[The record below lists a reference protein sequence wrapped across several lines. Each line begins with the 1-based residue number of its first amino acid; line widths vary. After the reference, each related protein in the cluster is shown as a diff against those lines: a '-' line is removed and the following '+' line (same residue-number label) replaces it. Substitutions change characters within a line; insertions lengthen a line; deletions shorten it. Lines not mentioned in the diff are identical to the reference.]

1 MDLHRSAAISA
12 KADRLILQALIRDA
26 VRGHPVAEEFT
37 RRADEG
43 KFAKIVSDLHFP
55 TRGLMQHQMVGT
67 VFTSSAGFAPEILNF
82 IDHPQE
88 GACIEEEVHYLPSA
102 VGNGA

>member
-1 MDLHRSAAISA
+1 
-12 KADRLILQALIRDA
+12 
-26 VRGHPVAEEFT
+26 
-37 RRADEG
+37 
-43 KFAKIVSDLHFP
+43 
-55 TRGLMQHQMVGT
+55 MVGT